1 MARAE
6 EMDGFR
12 RVQALLRGNDDADEI
27 PESVCLQERHD
38 SSDRAYRDVEGGHR
52 SRAALA
58 QVRMEAAL
66 DRAHEGHVATEGD
79 RLLSAANRLVDVLR
93 GARRIVV
100 RLGEHI
106 EHRPEVGA
114 DGLLESDDLRV
125 RHIDVAVDVGLER
138 PGIRH
143 DGPWESQERVDAVA
157 HDRIPSGRFPE
168 DVRVRDQDLCAKS
181 RGQVPGRND
190 WPVWVDDR
198 GEGRRRDPTVPGLQQ
213 PDPGEAVALP
223 DLEHARPSEPGE

>member
-38 SSDRAYRDVEGGHR
+38 SSDRAYRDVEGGYR

-66 DRAHEGHVATEGD
+66 NRAHEGHVAAEGD

-93 GARRIVV
+93 GARQIGRASC
-100 RLGEHI
+100 R
-106 EHRPEVGA
+106 
-114 DGLLESDDLRV
+114 
-125 RHIDVAVDVGLER
+125 
-138 PGIRH
+138 
-143 DGPWESQERVDAVA
+143 ERV
-157 HDRIPSGRFPE
+157 
-168 DVRVRDQDLCAKS
+168 
-181 RGQVPGRND
+181 
-190 WPVWVDDR
+190 
-198 GEGRRRDPTVPGLQQ
+198 
-213 PDPGEAVALP
+213 
-223 DLEHARPSEPGE
+223 